1 MHRVQNAL
9 VSNKGREGKR
19 RVVGEERRGGG
30 EVGEEGVN
38 RRKRRRGGRV
48 GRRGERKRRRG
59 GDRKEGRSSRGEGL
73 MDISVGPITR
83 NALSRA
89 EVDLVYWCRNCRLPG
104 WKYLLKSNQLN
115 KALGIG

>member
-1 MHRVQNAL
+1 M
-9 VSNKGREGKR
+9 KGREG
-19 RVVGEERRGGG
+19 GRGGG
-30 EVGEEGVN
+30 G
-38 RRKRRRGGRV
+38 
-48 GRRGERKRRRG
+48 G
-59 GDRKEGRSSRGEGL
+59 GDRKEGRSSQGEDL

-89 EVDLVYWCRNCRLPG
+89 EVDLVYWCRNCRLSS